1 MTVSSPSEGPIA
13 YEIVTPRGV
22 IAAGHCDRLV
32 APAIDGEV
40 AFLRLRAP
48 YLALLGV
55 GVVRIVDGQETRRA
69 FVADGFVEIL
79 DDRVIVLAETGEMAE
94 MIDRERAEAAHR
106 RAKQRLMGIR
116 ADLDEARAR
125 KALRRAEARE
135 KAAS

>member
-13 YEIVTPRGV
+13 YEIVTPRGI

-48 YLALLGV
+48 YLALLGI

-79 DDRVIVLAETGEMAE
+79 DDRVVILAETGETSG
-94 MIDRERAEAAHR
+94 MIDRERAAAAHR
-106 RAKQRLMGIR
+106 RARQRLSVIHD
-116 ADLDEARAR
+116 DLDEARAR
-125 KALRRAEARE
+125 RALRRAEARE